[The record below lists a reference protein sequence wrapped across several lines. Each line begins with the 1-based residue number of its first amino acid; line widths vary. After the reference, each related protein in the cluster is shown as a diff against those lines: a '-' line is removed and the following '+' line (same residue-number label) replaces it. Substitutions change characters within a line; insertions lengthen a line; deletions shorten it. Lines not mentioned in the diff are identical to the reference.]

1 MVQQPN
7 IPETSH
13 GKNISAEVTQM
24 FEVLSKNSKIDATSW
39 EIITGVTSKISEISK
54 IKTK

>member
-7 IPETSH
+7 LPETSH

-39 EIITGVTSKISEISK
+39 EIIIGVTSKISEIGK